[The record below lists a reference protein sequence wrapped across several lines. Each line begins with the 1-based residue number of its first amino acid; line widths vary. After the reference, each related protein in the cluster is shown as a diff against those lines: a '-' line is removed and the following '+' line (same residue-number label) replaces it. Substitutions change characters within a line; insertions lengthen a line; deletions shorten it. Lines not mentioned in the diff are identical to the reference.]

1 MTMRPTNVF
10 IHISK
15 NIEHMADGDVINMNM
30 SVRLITV
37 KFKDFCFL
45 ARATFSLRV
54 VNERLNLNRNM
65 MRRRLAMARRENGK
79 NE

>member
-30 SVRLITV
+30 SVKLITV

-45 ARATFSLRV
+45 ARAAFSLSV
-54 VNERLNLNRNM
+54 VNERLNLKRNM

>member
-1 MTMRPTNVF
+1 MTMRPINVF

-15 NIEHMADGDVINMNM
+15 NIEHIADGDVINMNM
-30 SVRLITV
+30 SVKLITV

-45 ARATFSLRV
+45 ARTAFSLRL
-54 VNERLNLNRNM
+54 VNERLTLNRNM
-65 MRRRLAMARRENGK
+65 MRSRLAMARRENGK